1 MALLPTFAYT
11 RFDPFS
17 LPCPHVVFVPSKR
30 IFLSWLLWQRLGM
43 VEERIGK
50 LLTDDPTVIEASL
63 AQYSDLVY
71 PDNTSVL
78 HK

>member
-1 MALLPTFAYT
+1 
-11 RFDPFS
+11 
-17 LPCPHVVFVPSKR
+17 
-30 IFLSWLLWQRLGM
+30 M